1 MYDDKE
7 IANVKV
13 PAGKRMYFIDV
24 KEAKDGSR
32 LLKLTEGKKLDDGTF
47 DRHRILIYQEDIF
60 NVVEAMQSVLQFFP
74 EPRRGKPN
82 LE

>member
-7 IANVKV
+7 IASLKV

-24 KEAKDGSR
+24 KEARDGSR
-32 LLKLTEGKKLDDGTF
+32 LLKLTEGKRLEDGSF

-60 NVVEAMQSVLQFFP
+60 KVFEALESILQYFP
-74 EPRRGKPN
+74 RPRNGN
-82 LE
+82 IMD